1 MQVLLYNQLNPKNI
15 PNFDKMK
22 GLLEAGDFRS
32 ADVKKIG
39 ENLYRARLDR
49 SNRLVFSLYR
59 SHGHTYILVLECIA
73 HHAYNTSRF
82 LRRGGTIDESKIP
95 TLDHPD
101 QAAAEPLAYMNPQ
114 LPTFHLLNKVISF
127 DDAQQAVYTLPPPC
141 IVIGSAGSGK
151 TALTLEKMKEVP
163 GEVLYVTR
171 SSYLAH
177 NARTLYYGLAYENDD
192 QDVSFLS
199 FTEYLASLRVPPGRE
214 MVFRDFAQWFVRH
227 RAASRLTDPHAL
239 FEEFQGVLTGPATDR
254 PYLSREEYL
263 GLGIRQSIFA
273 EDERPHVYDLFA
285 KYLAFMQDNDYYDPN
300 ILSYHYLPLV
310 EPRYDFV
317 VVDEVQ
323 DLTTIQLQLIL
334 TSLRKPHQFLLCGDA
349 NQIVHPNFF
358 SWSTLKRFFYQQDGL
373 AAPAELMRILHNNY
387 RNAVNVIEVANR
399 LLKLKH
405 ARFGSVDRESN
416 YLVRSTGETSGTVLL
431 LADTEPITRELDQKT
446 RQSTRCAVVVMH
458 PEHKPAARAHF
469 QTPLIFSFQE
479 ANGLEYD
486 NIILYN
492 FTSAAEERFRE
503 ITRDVRAED
512 VLGEELR
519 YIRAREKGDKSL
531 EIYKFHINA
540 LYVAITRAVENL
552 YLIEANPSQRLFEVL
567 GLKRWEERLAL
578 ADHGSSL
585 EEWRQEARRLELQG
599 KQEQADAIRT
609 QILKLKPVPWEV
621 LHGETLRALE
631 RQTFEH
637 DDKKA
642 KLLLFEYALVYQDH
656 NRMHALAQ
664 KGFRPAQQPDKGI
677 KLLNQKYFLPYEL
690 KKPEAMLRQ
699 VDQYG
704 VDFRNPFNQTP
715 LMIAARL
722 GNDDQVARLVAMGAD
737 TGLINNVGF
746 NAFHI
751 ALEQACIDAHYAAR
765 KLAGVYV
772 KLAPLAMVF
781 QVDGRLV
788 KLDNRLM
795 EFLLLNLM
803 IAMFYTRLGDSV
815 VRFGG
820 CAFSSGDFVEV
831 LRHFPAALVPARRKH
846 RAYISSIL
854 AKTEVDR
861 DDKYNRKLFRRL
873 KHGHYI
879 INPKLAV
886 WVEGAWRPLY
896 ELLSL
901 DALGYRRQ
909 DKRAWYAFDPHE
921 HMQGQLQHFKTVIKQ
936 LQEGEEDAVA
946 VYF

>member
-15 PNFDKMK
+15 PNFDKMQ

-49 SNRLVFSLYR
+49 SNRLLFSLYR
-59 SHGHTYILVLECIA
+59 YQNKTYILVLEFVA

-151 TALTLEKMKEVP
+151 TALTLEKMKDAP

-171 SSYLAH
+171 SPYLVH
-177 NARTLYYGLAYENDD
+177 NARTLYYGLEYENDD

-199 FTEYLASLRVPPGRE
+199 FAEYLASLRVPQGRE
-214 MVFRDFAQWFVRH
+214 MGFRDFAQWFARH

-273 EDERPHVYDLFA
+273 EDERPHVYDLFG
-285 KYLAFMQDNDYYDPN
+285 KYLAFMQDNGYYDPN

-334 TSLRKPHQFLLCGDA
+334 TSLREPHQFFLCGDA

-358 SWSTLKRFFYQQDGL
+358 SWSTLKRFFYQQAGL
-373 AAPAELMRILHNNY
+373 AAPAELIRILHNNY

-431 LADTEPITRELDQKT
+431 LADTEPITRELNQKT
-446 RQSTRCAVVVMH
+446 RQSTRFAVVVMH

-469 QTPLIFSFQE
+469 HTPLIFSIQE
-479 ANGLEYD
+479 AKGLEYD

-503 ITRDVRAED
+503 ITRGVRAED

-519 YIRAREKGDKSL
+519 YARARDKGDKSL

-609 QILKLKPVPWEV
+609 QILKLKDVPWEV

-631 RQTFEH
+631 RQAFDN

-642 KLLLFEYALVYQDH
+642 KLLLFEYALVYQDR
-656 NRMHALAQ
+656 NRMHALAAR
-664 KGFRPAQQPDKGI
+664 GFRPATQPDKGI
-677 KLLNQKYFLPYEL
+677 KLLTQKYFLPYEL

-722 GNDDQVARLVAMGAD
+722 GNDDQVARLVEMGAD

-746 NAFHI
+746 NALHI

-765 KLAGVYV
+765 KLAGVYDT
-772 KLAPLAMVF
+772 LAPLDMVI

-795 EFLLLNLM
+795 EFLLVNLM
-803 IAMFYTRLGDSV
+803 IAMFYTRLGDNV

-820 CAFSSGDFVEV
+820 GAFSSGDFVEV
-831 LRHFPAALVPARRKH
+831 LRHFPDALVPARRKQ

-854 AKTEVDR
+854 AKNEVHR

-879 INPKLAV
+879 INPQLAV
-886 WVEGAWRPLY
+886 WVEGAWRNMY
-896 ELLSL
+896 DVLSL

-909 DKRAWYAFDPHE
+909 DRRDWYDFDPHE
-921 HMQGQLQHFKTVIKQ
+921 RMQHQLQHFKTLVKQ
-936 LQEGEEDAVA
+936 LQDGEETSVE

>member
-1 MQVLLYNQLNPKNI
+1 MEVILYNQLNPKNI
-15 PNFDKMK
+15 PNFSKMK
-22 GLLEAGDFRS
+22 EFLEAGDFRS
-32 ADVKKIG
+32 ADVKKVG
-39 ENLYRARLDR
+39 HNLYRARLDT
-49 SNRLVFSLYR
+49 SNRLLFALYR
-59 SHGHTYILVLECIA
+59 FHDHMYILVLECIA
-73 HHAYNTSRF
+73 HHAYDKSRF

-101 QAAAEPLAYMNPQ
+101 RAEAEPLAYINPQ

-127 DDAQQAVYTLPPPC
+127 DDAQQAIYTLPPPC

-151 TALTLEKMKEVP
+151 TVLTLEKMKDAL

-171 SSYLAH
+171 SPYLVH
-177 NARTLYYGLAYENDD
+177 HARNLYYALEYDNDD

-199 FTEYLASLRVPPGRE
+199 FAEYLASLRVPQGRE
-214 MVFRDFAQWFVRH
+214 MAFRDFAQWFAHH
-227 RAASRLTDPHAL
+227 RAASRLKDPHPL
-239 FEEFQGVLTGPATDR
+239 FEEFQGVMTGRFTDR
-254 PYLSREEYL
+254 SSLSREAYL
-263 GLGIRQSIFA
+263 GLGIRQSIFTK
-273 EDERPHVYDLFA
+273 DERPHVYDLFL

-300 ILSYHYLPLV
+300 ILSHQYLSLV

-334 TSLRKPHQFLLCGDA
+334 QSLREPHQFLLCGDA
-349 NQIVHPNFF
+349 NQMVHPNFF
-358 SWSTLKRFFYQQDGL
+358 SWSQLKSFFYQQDGRE
-373 AAPAELMRILHNNY
+373 APAELIRILHNNY
-387 RNAVNVIEVANR
+387 RNAVNVTEVANR

-416 YLVRSTGETSGTVLL
+416 YLVCSHVETSGTVLL
-431 LADTEPITRELDQKT
+431 LADTEPITRELNQKT
-446 RQSTRCAVVVMH
+446 RQSTRFAVIVMH
-458 PEHKPAARAHF
+458 PEHKLAARAHF
-469 QTPLIFSFQE
+469 QTPLIFSIQE
-479 ANGLEYD
+479 AKGLEYD

-492 FTSAAEERFRE
+492 FTSADEERFRE
-503 ITRDVRAED
+503 ITRGVRAED
-512 VLGEELR
+512 VLAEELR
-519 YIRAREKGDKSL
+519 YARARDKSDKSL

-552 YLIEANPSQRLFEVL
+552 YLIEAHPGQRLFEVL
-567 GLKRWEERLAL
+567 GLKLWEERLDL
-578 ADHGSSL
+578 AAHGSSL

-621 LHGETLRALE
+621 LHGEILRALE
-631 RQTFEH
+631 RQAFEK
-637 DDKKA
+637 DEKKA
-642 KLLLFEYALVYQDH
+642 KLLLFEYALVYQDRT
-656 NRMHALAQ
+656 RMQALAAR
-664 KGFRPAQQPDKGI
+664 GFRPATQPEKGV
-677 KLLNQKYFLPYEL
+677 KPLNQKYFLPYDL
-690 KKPEAMLRQ
+690 KKPDAMLRQ

-722 GNDDQVARLVAMGAD
+722 GNDDQVARLVEMGAD
-737 TGLINNVGF
+737 TSLINNVGF
-746 NAFHI
+746 NAFQI
-751 ALEQACIDAHYAAR
+751 VLEQACIDANYAAR
-765 KLAGVYV
+765 KLAGVYE
-772 KLAPLAMVF
+772 KLAPLDMVI

-803 IAMFYTRLGDSV
+803 IAMFYTRLGDNV

-820 CAFSSGDFVEV
+820 GAFSSGDFVEV
-831 LRHFPAALVPARRKH
+831 LRHFPDALVPARRKQ

-854 AKTEVDR
+854 AKNEVDR
-861 DDKYNRKLFRRL
+861 DDPYNRKLFRRI

-886 WVEGAWRPLY
+886 WVEGAWRNMY
-896 ELLSL
+896 DLLSL

-909 DKRAWYAFDPHE
+909 AMRDLYVFDPNE
-921 HMQGQLQHFKTVIKQ
+921 FMQHQLQHFKTLVKQ
-936 LQEGEEDAVA
+936 LQDGAEASVE

>member
-1 MQVLLYNQLNPKNI
+1 MQVILYDQLHPQNI
-15 PNFDKMK
+15 PHFDKMK
-22 GLLEAGDFRS
+22 RLLEAGDFRS
-32 ADVKKIG
+32 ADVKKVG
-39 ENLYRARLDR
+39 HNLYRARLDR
-49 SNRLVFSLYR
+49 SNRLLFSLYR
-59 SHGHTYILVLECIA
+59 YQDETYILVLECIA
-73 HHAYNTSRF
+73 HHAYDTSRF
-82 LRRGGTIDESKIP
+82 LRRGATIDESKIP
-95 TLDHPD
+95 TVESPERVDP
-101 QAAAEPLAYMNPQ
+101 APLGYLNPR
-114 LPTFHLLNKVISF
+114 LPTFHVLNKVISF

-151 TALTLEKMKEVP
+151 TALVLEKMKEAP

-171 SSYLAH
+171 SPYLVH
-177 NARTLYYGLAYENDD
+177 TARNLYYALEYANDE
-192 QDVSFLS
+192 QAVSFLS
-199 FTEYLASLRVPPGRE
+199 FAEYLASLRVPPGRE
-214 MVFRDFAQWFVRH
+214 MGFHDFAQWFARH
-227 RAASRLTDPHAL
+227 RAASRLKDPHAL

-273 EDERPHVYDLFA
+273 EDERPHVYDLFG
-285 KYLAFMQDNDYYDPN
+285 KYLAFMQDNGYYDPN

-334 TSLRKPHQFLLCGDA
+334 TSLREPHQFFLCGDA

-358 SWSTLKRFFYQQDGL
+358 SWSTLKSFFYQQAGL
-373 AAPAELMRILHNNY
+373 AAPAELIRILHNNY
-387 RNAVNVIEVANR
+387 RNAVTVIEVANR

-431 LADTEPITRELDQKT
+431 LADTEPITRELNQKT
-446 RQSTRCAVVVMH
+446 RQSTRFAVVVMH

-469 QTPLIFSFQE
+469 HTPLIFSIQE
-479 ANGLEYD
+479 AKGLEYD

-503 ITRDVRAED
+503 ITRGVSAED

-519 YIRAREKGDKSL
+519 YVRARDKSDKSL

-552 YLIEANPSQRLFEVL
+552 YLIEANPGQRLFEVL

-578 ADHGSSL
+578 AEHGSSL

-609 QILKLKPVPWEV
+609 QILKLKDVPWEV
-621 LHGETLRALE
+621 LHGATLRALE
-631 RQTFEH
+631 RQAFDN

-642 KLLLFEYALVYQDH
+642 KLLLFEYALVYQDR
-656 NRMHALAQ
+656 NRMHALAAR
-664 KGFRPAQQPDKGI
+664 GFRPATQPDKGI
-677 KLLNQKYFLPYEL
+677 KLLTQKYFLPYEL

-722 GNDDQVARLVAMGAD
+722 GNDDQVAKLVAMGAD
-737 TGLINNVGF
+737 TRLINNVGF

-765 KLAGVYV
+765 KLAGVYE
-772 KLAPLAMVF
+772 KLAPLAMVI

-788 KLDNRLM
+788 KLDKRSM

-803 IAMFYTRLGDSV
+803 IAMFYTRLGDNV
-815 VRFGG
+815 VRFGRG
-820 CAFSSGDFVEV
+820 GNTGPISPVFWRKTKCIGTTNTTASSFAD
-831 LRHFPAALVPARRKH
+831 
-846 RAYISSIL
+846 
-854 AKTEVDR
+854 
-861 DDKYNRKLFRRL
+861 
-873 KHGHYI
+873 
-879 INPKLAV
+879 
-886 WVEGAWRPLY
+886 
-896 ELLSL
+896 
-901 DALGYRRQ
+901 
-909 DKRAWYAFDPHE
+909 
-921 HMQGQLQHFKTVIKQ
+921 
-936 LQEGEEDAVA
+936 
-946 VYF
+946 

>member
-1 MQVLLYNQLNPKNI
+1 MLYNHLNPKTI
-15 PNFDKMK
+15 PHFHKMQ

-32 ADVKKIG
+32 ADVKKVG
-39 ENLYRARLDR
+39 HNLYRARLDS
-49 SNRLVFSLYR
+49 SNRLLFSLY
-59 SHGHTYILVLECIA
+59 HYQNHTYILVLECIA
-73 HHAYNTSRF
+73 HHAYDTSRF
-82 LRRGGTIDESKIP
+82 LRRGVTIDESKIP
-95 TLDHPD
+95 TLESPEQVDP
-101 QAAAEPLAYMNPQ
+101 EPLGYLNPQ
-114 LPTFHLLNKVISF
+114 LPTFHVLNKVISF

-151 TALTLEKMKEVP
+151 TALVLEKMKDAP

-171 SSYLAH
+171 SPYLVH
-177 NARTLYYGLAYENDD
+177 NARNLYDALEYENDD

-199 FTEYLASLRVPPGRE
+199 FAEYLASLRVPQGRE
-214 MVFRDFAQWFVRH
+214 MGFHDFAQWFARH
-227 RAASRLTDPHAL
+227 RAASRLKDPHPL
-239 FEEFQGVLTGPATDR
+239 FEEFQGVLTGPSTAS
-254 PYLSREEYL
+254 PYLSRTAYL

-273 EDERPHVYDLFA
+273 AEERPHVYDLFG
-285 KYLAFMQDNDYYDPN
+285 KYLAFIQGNDYYDTN

-323 DLTTIQLQLIL
+323 DLTMIQLQLIL
-334 TSLRKPHQFLLCGDA
+334 KSLCEPHQFLLCGDA

-358 SWSTLKRFFYQQDGL
+358 SWSTLKSFFYKQAGL
-373 AAPAELMRILHNNY
+373 DAPAELLRILHNNY
-387 RNAVNVIEVANR
+387 RNAVNVTEVANR

-416 YLVRSTGETSGTVLL
+416 YLVRSNAETSGTVLL
-431 LADTEPITRELDQKT
+431 LADTEPITRELNQKT
-446 RQSTRCAVVVMH
+446 CQSTRFAVVVMH
-458 PEHKPAARAHF
+458 PEQKPAARAHF
-469 QTPLIFSFQE
+469 QTPLLFSIQE
-479 ANGLEYD
+479 AKGLEYD

-492 FTSAAEERFRE
+492 FTSADEGRFRD
-503 ITRDVRAED
+503 ITHGVSVEDMRAED
-512 VLGEELR
+512 LR
-519 YIRAREKGDKSL
+519 YARAREKSDKSL
-531 EIYKFHINA
+531 EIYKFYVNA

-552 YLIEANPSQRLFEVL
+552 YLIEANPGQRLFEVL
-567 GLKRWEERLAL
+567 GLKRWEERLDL
-578 ADHGSSL
+578 AEQGSSL

-621 LHGETLRALE
+621 LQGETLRALE
-631 RQTFEH
+631 RQAFEH

-664 KGFRPAQQPDKGI
+664 RGFRPAHQPDKGI

-722 GNDDQVARLVAMGAD
+722 GNDDQVARLGAMGAD

-765 KLAGVYV
+765 KLAGVYE
-772 KLAPLAMVF
+772 KLAPLDMVL

-803 IAMFYTRLGDSV
+803 IAMFYTRLGDNV

-820 CAFSSGDFVEV
+820 GAFSSGDFVEV

-854 AKTEVDR
+854 AKNEVDR

-896 ELLSL
+896 DLLSL

-909 DKRAWYAFDPHE
+909 DRPAWYAFDPHE
-921 HMQGQLQHFKTVIKQ
+921 RMQGQLQHFKTLVKQ
-936 LQEGEEDAVA
+936 LQEGKEAAVA